1 MNKIYKSNRNMK
13 RFRRSLSVRIFRKYI
28 LTSVIFSVS
37 MAVFLVISK
46 VFLSRYIW
54 YEDSMMYQLFHWI
67 DRNALFT
74 IIFVSVVGWIIIFFY
89 YGLRTF
95 RYLER
100 LIYATEELY
109 ESEDLIHLPDELKEV
124 ENILNE
130 IKLKIQRNER
140 AAREAE
146 QRKNDLVVYL
156 AHDLKTPLTSIIGY
170 LSLLTE
176 ENGISPELRQKY
188 LSITLDSAKRLE
200 DLINEFFEITRFNL
214 THITLELTRVNI
226 KRLFEQIVFE
236 FGPVMR
242 EKNLTCAIDAGSDLM
257 IRCDGDKIQRVFDN
271 LVRNAVNYS
280 FPGTE
285 ILLRVKENAD
295 NIICVCEN
303 HGNTIPEEK
312 LERIFEQ
319 FYRLD
324 AARATRS
331 GGAGLGLAIAKEIVE
346 LHGGRIRAES
356 RNEMIRFT
364 VVLPK
369 APATT
374 GMSEDGISAR
384 KN

>member
-1 MNKIYKSNRNMK
+1 MK

-37 MAVFLVISK
+37 MAVFLVISN

-89 YGLRTF
+89 YWLRTF

-156 AHDLKTPLTSIIGY
+156 AHHLKTPIIGY

-214 THITLELTRVNI
+214 THITLELTKVNI

>member
-1 MNKIYKSNRNMK
+1 
-13 RFRRSLSVRIFRKYI
+13 
-28 LTSVIFSVS
+28 
-37 MAVFLVISK
+37 
-46 VFLSRYIW
+46 
-54 YEDSMMYQLFHWI
+54 
-67 DRNALFT
+67 
-74 IIFVSVVGWIIIFFY
+74 
-89 YGLRTF
+89 
-95 RYLER
+95 
-100 LIYATEELY
+100 
-109 ESEDLIHLPDELKEV
+109 
-124 ENILNE
+124 
-130 IKLKIQRNER
+130 
-140 AAREAE
+140 
-146 QRKNDLVVYL
+146 
-156 AHDLKTPLTSIIGY
+156 
-170 LSLLTE
+170 
-176 ENGISPELRQKY
+176 
-188 LSITLDSAKRLE
+188 
-200 DLINEFFEITRFNL
+200 
-214 THITLELTRVNI
+214 
-226 KRLFEQIVFE
+226 
-236 FGPVMR
+236 MR

-331 GGAGLGLAIAKEIVE
+331 GGAGLGLAIAKEIEE

>member
-1 MNKIYKSNRNMK
+1 MNRLYRSNRSMK

-28 LTSVIFSVS
+28 LTSVIFSVA
-37 MAVFLVISK
+37 MVMILIVSK
-46 VFLSRYIW
+46 VFFSRFIW
-54 YEDSMMYQLFHWI
+54 QGDSLVYQLFHWI
-67 DRNALFT
+67 DQNAMFT
-74 IIFVSVVGWIIIFFY
+74 VVFVSVLGWVIIFFY
-89 YGLRTF
+89 YWLRTF

-100 LIYATEELY
+100 LIYAAEELY
-109 ESEDLIHLPDELKEV
+109 ESDGLIQLPDEMKEV
-124 ENILNE
+124 ENLLNE
-130 IKLKIQRNER
+130 VKLRIKQNER
-140 AAREAE
+140 AAKEAE

-176 ENGISPELRQKY
+176 EEGISEELRQKY

-214 THITLELTRVNI
+214 THITLEMSRINI
-226 KRLFEQIVFE
+226 KRLLEQIVFE
-236 FGPVMR
+236 FDPVMR
-242 EKNLTCAIDAGSDLM
+242 EKKLTCIIDASPDLM
-257 IRCDGDKIQRVFDN
+257 IRCDGEKIQRVFDN
-271 LVRNAVNYS
+271 LLRNAVNYS
-280 FPGTE
+280 FPDTE
-285 ILLRVKENAD
+285 ILLSVKENSD
-295 NIICVCEN
+295 NVIYVCQN
-303 HGNTIPEEK
+303 HGKTIPQEK

-356 RNEMIRFT
+356 WDEMIRFT

-369 APATT
+369 APVTA
-374 GMSEDGISAR
+374 GHAGGV
-384 KN
+384 

>member
-1 MNKIYKSNRNMK
+1 M
-13 RFRRSLSVRIFRKYI
+13 RIFRKYI
-28 LTSVIFSVS
+28 FTSIIFTIS
-37 MAVFLVISK
+37 MVVLLIGSK
-46 VFLSRYIW
+46 IFLSRFIW
-54 YEDSMMYQLFHWI
+54 YGDSMMYQLFHWI
-67 DRNALFT
+67 DQNAMFT
-74 IIFVSVVGWIIIFFY
+74 IIFISVLGWVLIFFY
-89 YGLRTF
+89 YWLKTF

-109 ESEDLIHLPDELKEV
+109 ESDELIQLPDELKEV
-124 ENILNE
+124 ENLLNE
-130 IKLKIQRNER
+130 IKLNIQRNER

-170 LSLLTE
+170 LSLLKE
-176 ENGISPELRQKY
+176 ESGISPELRQKY
-188 LSITLDSAKRLE
+188 LSITLDSAERLE
-200 DLINEFFEITRFNL
+200 ELINEFFEITRFNL
-214 THITLELTRVNI
+214 THITLEITRVNM

-236 FGPVMR
+236 FGPAMR
-242 EKNLTCAIDAGSDLM
+242 EKKLTCQIEADPELT

-280 FPGTE
+280 FPNTE
-285 ILLRVKENAD
+285 ISLRVRENGE
-295 NIICVCEN
+295 NVICTCEN

-312 LERIFEQ
+312 LERLFEQ

-324 AARATRS
+324 SARATRS

-369 APATT
+369 GFTQATPFT
-374 GMSEDGISAR
+374 QNIYKVE
-384 KN
+384 KNKNFQSKS

>member
-1 MNKIYKSNRNMK
+1 M
-13 RFRRSLSVRIFRKYI
+13 RIFRKYI
-28 LTSVIFSVS
+28 FTSI
-37 MAVFLVISK
+37 VFTFAMIAFMIGAK
-46 VFLSRYIW
+46 MFLGNFIW
-54 YEDSMMYQLFHWI
+54 YDDSFIYQILHWI
-67 DRNALFT
+67 NDNAMFTVLF
-74 IIFVSVVGWIIIFFY
+74 ISVVGWIIIFFY
-89 YGLRTF
+89 YWLKTF

-109 ESEDLIHLPDELKEV
+109 ESDNLIELPDELKEV

-130 IKLKIQRNER
+130 IKLKIQHNER

-170 LSLLTE
+170 LTLLKE
-176 ENGISPELRQKY
+176 EQEISPELRQKY
-188 LSITLDSAKRLE
+188 LSITLDCAERLE

-214 THITLELTRVNI
+214 THITLEMSRVNI

-242 EKNLTCAIDAGSDLM
+242 EKNLSCRIEADSDLV

-280 FPGTE
+280 FSGTE
-285 ILLRVKENAD
+285 ILLRVMDRGD
-295 NIICVCEN
+295 NIVCTCEN

-356 RNEMIRFT
+356 RNEIIRFT

-369 APATT
+369 GVAAEAY
-374 GMSEDGISAR
+374 SQSAEGTPSA
-384 KN
+384 N